1 VAVAEAAVTPPI
13 DKIER
18 PNVEETD
25 WQAMALRLRA
35 EMDNFQR
42 RQVRRANE
50 SIDAERERLLQQ
62 ILPVVD
68 NLNRALTHRNQDQM
82 TFKQGVELV
91 YRQLMGVLKAE
102 GVKLIQ
108 TEGQPFDPTLHEAI
122 AVANDAADSGLIV
135 EEVERGYK
143 LGDKLLRPARVVVSA

>member
-1 VAVAEAAVTPPI
+1 
-13 DKIER
+13 
-18 PNVEETD
+18 
-25 WQAMALRLRA
+25 
-35 EMDNFQR
+35 
-42 RQVRRANE
+42 VRRANE

-122 AVANDAADSGLIV
+122 AVTNDAADSGLIV